1 MWYFDFIK
9 IPLCFDFLGI
19 GFSGNTSIAEHF
31 IKSPVNATLPFEPL
45 YTWKTLDFKI
55 PQLSVGLK
63 TVLFCIICYNKI
75 KIYFDFFLKKR
86 IELFW
91 IVCKTKFCF
100 LKKEKFIKSSKKSKI
115 MKKS

>member
-1 MWYFDFIK
+1 M
-9 IPLCFDFLGI
+9 
-19 GFSGNTSIAEHF
+19 AEHF
-31 IKSPVNATLPFEPL
+31 IKSPVNAILPLEPL

-63 TVLFCIICYNKI
+63 TVLFCIICFYII
-75 KIYFDFFLKKR
+75 KTYFDFFLKNR

-100 LKKEKFIKSSKKSKI
+100 LKNEKFIKSSKKSKI
-115 MKKS
+115 IKKS